1 MKDSMKITVKYQ
13 FVYMLLMQVAASG
26 VAFVFGLVAF
36 WYFLS
41 MNIAKEII
49 SVIFIGVNFAML
61 YIPAK
66 NFAIRDNKSYTPL
79 KPSKLKGAMF
89 GVLISI
95 VTAILMALFAF
106 VWSKFS
112 DEIGIHGVVPTIINV
127 IFYYWSFPYNGI
139 MGLANGTYTIYS
151 GILMLIV
158 PILATYCGYIAG
170 SKKEYVAELVIGF
183 STDTL
188 DVTGNVD
195 EKDVNLLGEGVDSS
209 VKATELVNSERFEN
223 VLPEFTGD
231 IEQIPPMYSAIRQNG
246 KHLYELAREGKVV
259 ERKPRA
265 VKIYGIEL
273 LDKEVVS
280 LSEIQ
285 NISENV
291 KETIGDIK
299 VAKYSIKVQ
308 CSKGTYIRTLIDD
321 IGRALGSF
329 SCMSEL
335 TRTYTGN
342 IDVSETIKLSELENI
357 FKDGNIDSVLIK
369 PDVPF
374 SDIGKITIEEEFS
387 KLLYNGNKIAEYMI
401 KESDFDAFDN
411 INMARVYD
419 SHGAFIGIYERDG
432 DILRTKVFLY
442 DMNRV

>member
-1 MKDSMKITVKYQ
+1 MHQ
-13 FVYMLLMQVAASG
+13 A
-26 VAFVFGLVAF
+26 
-36 WYFLS
+36 
-41 MNIAKEII
+41 ER
-49 SVIFIGVNFAML
+49 L
-61 YIPAK
+61 YC
-66 NFAIRDNKSYTPL
+66 R
-79 KPSKLKGAMF
+79 
-89 GVLISI
+89 
-95 VTAILMALFAF
+95 
-106 VWSKFS
+106 
-112 DEIGIHGVVPTIINV
+112 
-127 IFYYWSFPYNGI
+127 
-139 MGLANGTYTIYS
+139 
-151 GILMLIV
+151 
-158 PILATYCGYIAG
+158 
-170 SKKEYVAELVIGF
+170 KEYVAELVIGF

-223 VLPEFTGD
+223 VFPEFTGD

-246 KHLYELAREGKVV
+246 KHLYELAREEKVV